1 MQAGQADAE
10 SCQEHVLPAA
20 GQAEAGLLAA
30 LEKDCCCHIA
40 CVVAVGRL
48 FPSLALPGQ
57 GSFAPPFLKN
67 ASSRPLL
74 SGKGWC
80 WYVLRAWWAFG

>member
-20 GQAEAGLLAA
+20 GQAKAGLLAA
-30 LEKDCCCHIA
+30 LEEDCCCHIV

-48 FPSLALPGQ
+48 FPSLAGQ

-67 ASSRPLL
+67 ASSHPLL
-74 SGKGWC
+74 SGNG
-80 WYVLRAWWAFG
+80 